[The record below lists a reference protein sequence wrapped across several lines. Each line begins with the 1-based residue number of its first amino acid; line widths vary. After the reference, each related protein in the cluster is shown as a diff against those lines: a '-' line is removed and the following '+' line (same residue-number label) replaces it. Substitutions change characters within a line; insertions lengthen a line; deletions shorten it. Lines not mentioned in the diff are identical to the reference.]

1 MIDRYNFHEIEAKWQ
16 NHWESTNLYAQQEK
30 DNLPRYYCLEMFPYP
45 SGRLH
50 MGHVRVYSIGD
61 VIARSKR
68 MQGYNVL
75 HPMAWDAFGL
85 PAENAA
91 IQHGI
96 HPHKWTWSNIDHMK
110 QELKKLGFSYDWS
123 REYATCDPT
132 YYKWTQW
139 LFLFLYKHG
148 LAYRK
153 RAAVNWCPACAT
165 VLANEQ
171 VVAGLCER
179 CDTAV
184 EKADLEQWF
193 FRITDYADRLLDELD
208 KLEGWPEKVKAMQ
221 ANWIGRSHGTE
232 IIFGIEGF
240 DDELPVFTTRPDTVF
255 GVTYMVIAPEHPLV
269 GKLIAGQENEAEIR
283 AFVKEILSQDEIT
296 RTSEETEKK
305 GMFTGRYAVN
315 PLNNEQIP
323 ILIGNYVVGG
333 YGTGAVM
340 GVPAHDHRDF
350 AFAKEY
356 GLLVKTVIVPEVVT
370 EGAKTGEAYVD
381 DGVLTGSGQFT
392 GLTSQEAKEKITAHL
407 KKSGQGGPKV
417 NYRLRDW
424 LISRQRYWG
433 TPIPIVYCEKCGTV
447 PVPEEDLPVLLP
459 TDVEFR
465 PTGRS
470 PLVDCDEF
478 VSTSCPKCGG
488 PARRETDTMDT
499 FIDSSWYFLRYTDP
513 HNTESPFAKKKAD
526 AWMPVDQYIGGVE
539 HAILHL
545 LYSRFFQMVLAD
557 YGMVDADIPFESLLA
572 QGMVLQD
579 GAKMSKSKGN
589 VVDPDR
595 IVAQY
600 GADTARLFI
609 LFASPPERDLEWSD
623 EGVEGAYRF
632 INRVWR
638 LVVEYVDLFKG
649 ARMDMPEELG
659 PRERELRRIVH
670 GSVKKITSD
679 IFDRY
684 SFNTAISAIME
695 LVNGL
700 YQYKD
705 IPTGKQD
712 LGVVREAIELLLLV
726 LAPFTPHV
734 AEELWHRLG
743 HSESIHRQLWPAY
756 DEAATKAE
764 EITIVVQV
772 NGKVRDRVVVPAGSE
787 TEAVKERVLA
797 QPRVQEYVANKT
809 IVKTVVV
816 PGKLVNIVVK

>member
-1 MIDRYNFHEIEAKWQ
+1 
-16 NHWESTNLYAQQEK
+16 
-30 DNLPRYYCLEMFPYP
+30 
-45 SGRLH
+45 
-50 MGHVRVYSIGD
+50 
-61 VIARSKR
+61 
-68 MQGYNVL
+68 
-75 HPMAWDAFGL
+75 
-85 PAENAA
+85 
-91 IQHGI
+91 
-96 HPHKWTWSNIDHMK
+96 
-110 QELKKLGFSYDWS
+110 
-123 REYATCDPT
+123 
-132 YYKWTQW
+132 
-139 LFLFLYKHG
+139 
-148 LAYRK
+148 
-153 RAAVNWCPACAT
+153 
-165 VLANEQ
+165 
-171 VVAGLCER
+171 
-179 CDTAV
+179 
-184 EKADLEQWF
+184 
-193 FRITDYADRLLDELD
+193 
-208 KLEGWPEKVKAMQ
+208 
-221 ANWIGRSHGTE
+221 
-232 IIFGIEGF
+232 
-240 DDELPVFTTRPDTVF
+240 
-255 GVTYMVIAPEHPLV
+255 
-269 GKLIAGQENEAEIR
+269 
-283 AFVKEILSQDEIT
+283 
-296 RTSEETEKK
+296 
-305 GMFTGRYAVN
+305 
-315 PLNNEQIP
+315 
-323 ILIGNYVVGG
+323 
-333 YGTGAVM
+333 
-340 GVPAHDHRDF
+340 
-350 AFAKEY
+350 
-356 GLLVKTVIVPEVVT
+356 
-370 EGAKTGEAYVD
+370 
-381 DGVLTGSGQFT
+381 
-392 GLTSQEAKEKITAHL
+392 
-407 KKSGQGGPKV
+407 
-417 NYRLRDW
+417 
-424 LISRQRYWG
+424 
-433 TPIPIVYCEKCGTV
+433 
-447 PVPEEDLPVLLP
+447 
-459 TDVEFR
+459 
-465 PTGRS
+465 
-470 PLVDCDEF
+470 
-478 VSTSCPKCGG
+478 
-488 PARRETDTMDT
+488 
-499 FIDSSWYFLRYTDP
+499 
-513 HNTESPFAKKKAD
+513 
-526 AWMPVDQYIGGVE
+526 
-539 HAILHL
+539 
-545 LYSRFFQMVLAD
+545 
-557 YGMVDADIPFESLLA
+557 MVDADIPFESLLA

-764 EITIVVQV
+764 EITVVVQV